1 MTSNINRVMR
11 GRAWTFGDSVETDI
25 IYPFYLYPSLEEVKK
40 HTMEAL
46 RPEFAQE
53 VKEGDIVVA
62 GRNFGCGSSRPATVL
77 REVGVAAIIAES
89 TSRLLLRNNVAQA
102 IPTFVA
108 PGITGIVE
116 NGDELEID
124 YPQGI
129 ARNPRTGA
137 QVALTK
143 YPPMIEQIYEAGG
156 MLEYARRR
164 FIAET

>member
-1 MTSNINRVMR
+1 MTSNINKVVR
-11 GRAWTFGDSVETDI
+11 GRAWTFGDSVDTDI
-25 IYPFYLYPSLEEVKK
+25 IYPYYRYPSAEEVRK

-46 RPEFAQE
+46 RPEFPNE

-77 REVGVAAIIAES
+77 RDVGVAAVIAES
-89 TSRLLLRNNVAQA
+89 ISRLLLRNNVAQA

-124 YPQGI
+124 YPQGV
-129 ARNPRTGA
+129 ARNPKTGA

-143 YPPMIEQIYEAGG
+143 YPPMIEEIYEAGG